1 MTAQVPPGDDEAL
14 LRLAASDGR
23 EGHEAFAALY
33 DRYASRLYTYCRRTS
48 DGDDEANDVFQ
59 GTVVAMYEAIR
70 HGRPPRAVLPWLLR
84 TARNRVLN
92 LRRSQRKYV
101 EVDDIDIVVDQT
113 VSYERIELQR
123 LLDRAIAELPQPYR
137 DVVVM
142 REQLGCDYDDI
153 AEVVGLPVPHV
164 RVLVHR
170 AKERLRRILAPYIDD
185 MDINERVSS

>member
-1 MTAQVPPGDDEAL
+1 MTAPVPPGDDDL

-23 EGHEAFAALY
+23 EGHEAYAALY
-33 DRYASRLYTYCRRTS
+33 DRYATRLYTYCRRAA
-48 DGDDEANDVFQ
+48 DDADEANDVFQ

-70 HGRPPRAVLPWLLR
+70 QGRPPRAVLPWLLR

-101 EVDDIDIVVDQT
+101 ELDDLDIVVDQT
-113 VSYERIELQR
+113 ATYERVELHR
-123 LLDRAIAELPQPYR
+123 LLEQAIAQLPQPYR

-142 REQLGCDYDDI
+142 REQLGCDYDDV
-153 AEVVGLPVPHV
+153 AEVVGLPVSHV